1 MYEKLFSKR
10 LAEPRIQKGVSAR
23 DMSLSLGQN
32 PGYIRMTESGSAF
45 PAMSNF
51 FYICEYLNVI
61 PQEFFDFKEDHADG
75 INALVDQLDK
85 LDEEQIQ
92 ALAAFIKTIVKQLGI
107 TAKMPTSF
115 KPVGILLLVPY
126 YRQLLYL
133 AANLFVIKYKNHIWS
148 TFKKSYI
155 TPPACAAF
163 AVEQTN
169 ELLLHFTSAV
179 RTDPL
184 AGSHK
189 SLLELGDNFI
199 SGHTAGK

>member
-10 LAEPRIQKGVSAR
+10 LAELRIQKGVSAR

-51 FYICEYLNVI
+51 FYICGYLNVT

-92 ALAAFIKTIVKQLGI
+92 ALAAFIKTIVK
-107 TAKMPTSF
+107 
-115 KPVGILLLVPY
+115 
-126 YRQLLYL
+126 
-133 AANLFVIKYKNHIWS
+133 
-148 TFKKSYI
+148 
-155 TPPACAAF
+155 
-163 AVEQTN
+163 
-169 ELLLHFTSAV
+169 
-179 RTDPL
+179 
-184 AGSHK
+184 
-189 SLLELGDNFI
+189 
-199 SGHTAGK
+199 